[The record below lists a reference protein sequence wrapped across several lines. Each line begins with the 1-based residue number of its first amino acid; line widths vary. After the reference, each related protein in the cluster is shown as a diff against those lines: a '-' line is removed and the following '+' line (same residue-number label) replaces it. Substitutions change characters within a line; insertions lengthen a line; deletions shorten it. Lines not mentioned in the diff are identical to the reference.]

1 MLATGTRK
9 AYVRNKH
16 THTVTDKQVRE
27 GVWRRE
33 ADGGR

>member
-9 AYVRNKH
+9 AYVRNK
-16 THTVTDKQVRE
+16 HTVTDKQVRE